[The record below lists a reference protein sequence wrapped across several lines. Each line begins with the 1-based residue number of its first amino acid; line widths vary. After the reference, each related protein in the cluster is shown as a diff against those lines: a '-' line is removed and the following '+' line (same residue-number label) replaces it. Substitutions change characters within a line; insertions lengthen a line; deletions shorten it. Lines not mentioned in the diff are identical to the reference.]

1 MSLKKEYMKERKRIQ
16 SYLSKQRKFGLEFS
30 KNILPK
36 IPKRITEGSIRRL
49 QKITPQKIQEKAVFV
64 DKDTGE
70 VIEGKI
76 SKKYAKEFNKQ
87 HHEYYPN
94 ETDIVLNN
102 FADNVSHFEPM
113 SMYSISNFKTM
124 VARFPNSAEPI
135 ITPWINNL
143 ISEYGADNVAQML
156 QDAMADG
163 LMLTFEIAYDN
174 SLLQNYMADLVDYL
188 PEVGNF
194 TKDEILDK
202 MSETFENMSTDY
214 DI

>member
-1 MSLKKEYMKERKRIQ
+1 MSLKKEYMKQRKRIQ
-16 SYLSKQRKFGLEFS
+16 SYLSRYRKLGLEFD
-30 KNILPK
+30 NILPK
-36 IPKRITEGSIRRL
+36 IPKKITEGSIRRL
-49 QKITPQKIQEKAVFV
+49 QKITPQKIQEKAIFI
-64 DKDTGE
+64 DTETGE
-70 VIEGKI
+70 VIEGKGA
-76 SKKYAKEFNKQ
+76 KKYAKEFNTQ
-87 HHEYYPN
+87 HQEYYPS

>member
-1 MSLKKEYMKERKRIQ
+1 MSLKKEYMKQRKRIQ
-16 SYLSKQRKFGLEFS
+16 SYLSRYKKLGLEFD
-30 KNILPK
+30 NILPK
-36 IPKRITEGSIRRL
+36 IPKKITEGSIRRL
-49 QKITPQKIQEKAVFV
+49 QKITPQKIQEKARFI
-64 DKDTGE
+64 DTETGE
-70 VIEGKI
+70 VIEGKGA
-76 SKKYAKEFNKQ
+76 KKYAKEFNKQ
-87 HHEYYPN
+87 HQDYYPN

-194 TKDEILDK
+194 TKDKILDK

>member
-1 MSLKKEYMKERKRIQ
+1 MSLKKEYMKQRKRIQ
-16 SYLSKQRKFGLEFS
+16 SYLSRYRKLGLEFD
-30 KNILPK
+30 NILPK
-36 IPKRITEGSIRRL
+36 IPKKITEGSIRRL
-49 QKITPQKIQEKAVFV
+49 QKITPQKIQEKAIFI
-64 DKDTGE
+64 DTETGE
-70 VIEGKI
+70 VIEGKGA
-76 SKKYAKEFNKQ
+76 KKYAKEFNKQ
-87 HHEYYPN
+87 HQEYYPS

>member
-1 MSLKKEYMKERKRIQ
+1 MSLKKEYMKQRKRIQ
-16 SYLSKQRKFGLEFS
+16 SYLSRYKKLGLEFD
-30 KNILPK
+30 NVLPK
-36 IPKRITEGSIRRL
+36 IPKKITEGSIRRL
-49 QKITPQKIQEKAVFV
+49 QKITPQKIQEKAIFV

-76 SKKYAKEFNKQ
+76 AKKYAKEFNTQ
-87 HHEYYPN
+87 HKEYYPT

-102 FADNVSHFEPM
+102 FASNVSHFEPM
-113 SMYSISNFKTM
+113 SMYSISNFKSM

>member
-1 MSLKKEYMKERKRIQ
+1 MSLKKEYMKQRKRIQ
-16 SYLSKQRKFGLEFS
+16 SYLSRYKKLGLEFD
-30 KNILPK
+30 NVLPK
-36 IPKRITEGSIRRL
+36 IPKKITEGSIRRL
-49 QKITPQKIQEKAVFV
+49 QKITPQKIQEKARFI
-64 DKDTGE
+64 DTETGE
-70 VIEGKI
+70 VIEGKGA
-76 SKKYAKEFNKQ
+76 KKYAKEFNK
-87 HHEYYPN
+87 HHQDYYPN

-143 ISEYGADNVAQML
+143 ISEYGADNVAQMI

-194 TKDEILDK
+194 TKDKILDK

>member
-1 MSLKKEYMKERKRIQ
+1 MSLKKEYMKQRKRIQ
-16 SYLSKQRKFGLEFS
+16 SYLSRYKKLGLEFD
-30 KNILPK
+30 NVLPK
-36 IPKRITEGSIRRL
+36 IPKKITEGSIRRL
-49 QKITPQKIQEKAVFV
+49 QKITPQKIQEKARFI
-64 DKDTGE
+64 DTETGE
-70 VIEGKI
+70 VIEGKGA
-76 SKKYAKEFNKQ
+76 KKYAKEFNK
-87 HHEYYPN
+87 HHQDYYPN

-194 TKDEILDK
+194 TKDKILDK

>member
-1 MSLKKEYMKERKRIQ
+1 MSLKKEYMKQRKRIQ
-16 SYLSKQRKFGLEFS
+16 SYLSRYKKLGLEFD
-30 KNILPK
+30 NVLPK
-36 IPKRITEGSIRRL
+36 IPKKITEGSIRRL
-49 QKITPQKIQEKAVFV
+49 QKITPQKIQEKAIFI
-64 DKDTGE
+64 DTETGE
-70 VIEGKI
+70 VIEGKGA
-76 SKKYAKEFNKQ
+76 KKYAKEFNAQ
-87 HHEYYPN
+87 HQEYYPS

-113 SMYSISNFKTM
+113 SMHSISNFKSM

>member
-49 QKITPQKIQEKAVFV
+49 QKITPQKIQEKATFI
-64 DKDTGE
+64 DTETGE
-70 VIEGKI
+70 VIEGK
-76 SKKYAKEFNKQ
+76 SAKKYAKEFNKQ
-87 HHEYYPN
+87 PKYYPN
-94 ETDIVLNN
+94 KSEIILNN
-102 FADNVSHFEPM
+102 FADIMSYFEPM
-113 SMYSISNFKTM
+113 SFYAISNFKAM

-143 ISEYGADNVAQML
+143 ISEYGFDNVAQML

-163 LMLTFEIAYDN
+163 LMLTFQIAYVN

-188 PEVGNF
+188 PEVGAF

>member
-1 MSLKKEYMKERKRIQ
+1 MSLKKEYMKQRKRIQ
-16 SYLSKQRKFGLEFS
+16 SYLSRYRKIGLEFD
-30 KNILPK
+30 NVLPK
-36 IPKRITEGSIRRL
+36 IPKKITEGSIRRL
-49 QKITPQKIQEKAVFV
+49 QKITPQKIQEKAIFI
-64 DKDTGE
+64 DTETGE
-70 VIEGKI
+70 VIEVKGA
-76 SKKYAKEFNKQ
+76 KKYAKEFNTQ
-87 HHEYYPN
+87 HQEYYPS

-102 FADNVSHFEPM
+102 FASNVSHFEPM
-113 SMYSISNFKTM
+113 SMYSISNFKSM

>member
-49 QKITPQKIQEKAVFV
+49 QKITPQKIQEQAVFV

-76 SKKYAKEFNKQ
+76 AKKYAKEFNKQ
-87 HHEYYPN
+87 HQDYYPN

-113 SMYSISNFKTM
+113 SMFSISNFKTM
-124 VARFPNSAEPI
+124 VARFPNSPEPI

-194 TKDEILDK
+194 TKDEILDNLSESFEK
-202 MSETFENMSTDY
+202 MSADY